1 MGKPKNKRP
10 INYKVANG
18 EQNIVQAQKA
28 PRYVL
33 YNGVVCNVPDLQ
45 NENS

>member
-1 MGKPKNKRP
+1 MGNKKKKP

-18 EQNIVQAQKA
+18 EQDTVQEQKA

-33 YNGVVCNVPDLQ
+33 YNGVLCNFNDLQ